1 MKKLLLGFL
10 LLSFSAV
17 ADERILD
24 FHSDIIVMED
34 GWIDVTET
42 IKVRA
47 EGNRIRRGIYRDFPT
62 EYRDRLGND
71 VVVGFDIISVQR
83 NGAREDF
90 HTQGV
95 RDGIR
100 TYFGSSNRYVSAGE
114 HTYTFRYRASR
125 MLGFFDRHD
134 ELYWNVTGVNWEFPI
149 DSASATISFGFDV
162 AGSDLTAEGY
172 TGAFGFKKQDYT
184 SRIDS
189 SGSVHF
195 QTTEVL
201 PPLNGLTIVVGW
213 PKGFVEPPTELDKIG
228 WVLSDNANLLIAV
241 VGFAIL
247 LAYYIPVWRHFGKD
261 PEEGVLVTRYEP
273 PDGFSP
279 ASLRYIRQMYYDDK
293 VMTAA
298 IVNLGVKGYLRID
311 VEEGSDGFLGFGK
324 EEDKYV
330 LVKTEPLGHPP
341 PMAAGEQEL
350 HDELFR
356 GRKRILL
363 EQDNHEE
370 LGLAK
375 SAHRHSLAKDYKQHY
390 FKYNGLLNVPAAI
403 IFLLTVVMSVKERI
417 TVSSVAVFAVMAIT
431 AITFAVIMK
440 RPTLRGRKLLD
451 EVLGFKDYLEIAEK
465 HEMELRNPPE
475 KTPKLFEKY
484 LPYALALGVDQSWSE
499 KFASI
504 LKDAQMGDGSPYQ
517 PTWYN
522 GSWDR
527 FNASKT
533 TSHLTSSLSTAVT
546 QSVTPPGSSSGG
558 GGGGFSGGGGGGGGG
573 GGW

>member
-1 MKKLLLGFL
+1 MRKLLLGVL
-10 LLSFSAV
+10 LLSFSAS

-24 FHSDIIVMED
+24 FRSDIIVMQD

-42 IKVRA
+42 ITVRA

-90 HTQGV
+90 HTQGI

-100 TYFGSSNRYVSAGE
+100 TYFGSSNRYIRSGE
-114 HTYTFRYRASR
+114 HTYTFHYRASR
-125 MLGFFDRHD
+125 MLGFFDNHD

-149 DSASATISFGFDV
+149 DSASATVSFGFDV
-162 AGSDLTAEGY
+162 AAGDLSAEGY

-184 SRIDS
+184 SRIETA
-189 SGSVHF
+189 GSVHF
-195 QTTEVL
+195 QTTEGL

-213 PKGFVEPPTELDKIG
+213 PKGLVEAPTELDKLG

-241 VGFAIL
+241 IGFVIL

-261 PEEGVLVTRYEP
+261 PEEGVIVTRYVP

-279 ASLRYIRQMYYDDK
+279 ASLRFIRQMYYDDK

-311 VEEGSDGFLGFGK
+311 VEEGSDGFLGIGK
-324 EEDKYV
+324 EEDKYL
-330 LVKTEPLGHPP
+330 LVKTDPGPNAP
-341 PMAAGEQEL
+341 SMAPGERELYDGLFMDREKVLLDQE
-350 HDELFR
+350 
-356 GRKRILL
+356 
-363 EQDNHEE
+363 NHEE
-370 LGLAK
+370 LGRAK
-375 SAHRHSLAKDYKQHY
+375 SDHKRSLAKDYKQHY
-390 FKYNGLLNVPAAI
+390 FKYNGLLNIPAAI
-403 IFLLTVVMSVKERI
+403 ILVLTVVMSVKERI
-417 TVSSVAVFAVMAIT
+417 TISSVAVFVLMAIT

-465 HEMELRNPPE
+465 HEMELRNPPQ
-475 KTPKLFEKY
+475 KTPQLFEKY
-484 LPYALALGVDQSWSE
+484 LPYALALGVDQSWAE
-499 KFASI
+499 KFAAVI
-504 LKDAQMGDGSPYQ
+504 GNAQMPDGQPYSPA
-517 PTWYN
+517 WYS
-522 GSWDR
+522 GSWNSR
-527 FNASKT
+527 SLGRT
-533 TSHLTSSLSTAVT
+533 TSSLTSSLSTAVT